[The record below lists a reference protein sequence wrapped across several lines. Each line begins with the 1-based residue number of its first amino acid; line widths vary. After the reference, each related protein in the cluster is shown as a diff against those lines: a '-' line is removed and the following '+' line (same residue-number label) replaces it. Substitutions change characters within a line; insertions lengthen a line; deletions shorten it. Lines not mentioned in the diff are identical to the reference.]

1 MKKIPTFVLG
11 LVTLFSPIVTA
22 GESLTDAQKE
32 HIDSFP
38 LILVIKNTEEDTVV
52 KSEGTPAGASSE
64 NTFYEVTTRLEGQVV
79 EVLRARDARPGLI
92 EAGMSCVRH
101 VTYRDSFKEKPAEG
115 SRQINPPTEKI
126 IYVKT
131 YEVREG
137 NVLDILAYD
146 GHIPPSSW
154 EAVKE
159 YLRQQKKAE

>member
-1 MKKIPTFVLG
+1 MKKIPAFVLG
-11 LVTLFSPIVTA
+11 LVTLFFPIVTA

-52 KSEGTPAGASSE
+52 ESKETLSGASGE
-64 NTFYEVTTRLEGQVV
+64 ITFYTVTTRLEGQVV
-79 EVLRARDARPGLI
+79 EVLRARNVRPGLI

-101 VTYRDSFKEKPAEG
+101 VTYRDSFKERPAEG
-115 SRQINPPTEKI
+115 KQQINPPTEKI
-126 IYVKT
+126 IYVKNF
-131 YEVREG
+131 EVREG
-137 NVLDILAYD
+137 KNLDILKYD

-159 YLRQQKKAE
+159 YLRQQKEAE

>member
-1 MKKIPTFVLG
+1 MKKILAFVSALAA
-11 LVTLFSPIVTA
+11 LFSPIVTA

-32 HIDSFP
+32 YIDSFP

-52 KSEGTPAGASSE
+52 KSEETLSGASGE
-64 NTFYEVTTRLEGQVV
+64 NTFYEMTTRLEGQVV
-79 EVLRARDARPGLI
+79 EVLRARGARPGLI
-92 EAGMSCVRH
+92 KAGMSCVSH
-101 VTYRDSFKEKPAEG
+101 VTYCDSFKERPAEG
-115 SRQINPPTEKI
+115 RRQINPPTEKI